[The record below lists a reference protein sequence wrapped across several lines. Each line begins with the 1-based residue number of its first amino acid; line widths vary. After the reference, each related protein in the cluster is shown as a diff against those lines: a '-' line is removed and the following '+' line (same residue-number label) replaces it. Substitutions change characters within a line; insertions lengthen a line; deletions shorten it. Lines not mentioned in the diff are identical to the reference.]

1 MNHNRRNFIQ
11 HSSMLAAGALV
22 LPSIACK
29 SATNSEITTK
39 VAEPIIK
46 GGLDQFGIQLYTLR
60 DEMPKDPKGV
70 LKKISEFGYNTI
82 ESYEGKDGMFWGMTN
97 KEFKAYMDELNLKI
111 VSSHINIDKDLE
123 RKAAEAAE
131 IGMDYVVC
139 PYVGPQ
145 TSMDAWK
152 GITDKFNA
160 AGEICK
166 KAGIQFAYHNHAYT
180 FKAFSGM
187 IPHDYLMDNT
197 DPDLVKHEMDI
208 YWVVTGGADPIEYL
222 KKYSGR
228 FTLCHVKDRLKDAAA
243 DENEASCNLGTGKID
258 FPTILAVAKEHGME
272 HYILEQERYDG
283 STSLASAEAGAEYL
297 KEFKFA

>member
-1 MNHNRRNFIQ
+1 
-11 HSSMLAAGALV
+11 MLAAGAFMM
-22 LPSIACK
+22 PAMACK
-29 SATNSEITTK
+29 ASSGAT
-39 VAEPIIK
+39 AAGMIK
-46 GGLDQFGIQLYTLR
+46 GDLDQFGIQLYTLR
-60 DEMPKDPKGV
+60 QEMPKDAKGV
-70 LKKISEFGYNTI
+70 LKKLSSYGYTTI
-82 ESYEGKDGMFWGMTN
+82 ESYEGKEGMFWGMTN
-97 KEFKAYMDELNLKI
+97 KEFKAYLDELNMKI
-111 VSSHINIDKDLE
+111 VSSHTNIDKDLQ

-131 IGMDYVVC
+131 IGMEYIVC

-160 AGEICK
+160 AGKTCK
-166 KAGIQFAYHNHAYT
+166 KEGIKFAYHNHAYT

-208 YWVVTGGADPIEYL
+208 YWVVSGQADPIDYL

-228 FTLCHVKDRLKDAAA
+228 FRLCHVKDRLKDAPV
-243 DENEASCNLGTGKID
+243 DEMSASCDLGTGQID
-258 FPTILAVAKEHGME
+258 FAKILKVAKENGME

-283 STSLASAEAGAEYL
+283 STPLASAEAGAKYL
-297 KEFKFA
+297 KKFKFA